1 MHSQVIPFSLIKDYY
16 ENWIT
21 KTGFSY
27 DPTNRT
33 MNERDIVAFQ
43 SQILVL
49 CETEFHNITDLT
61 QNVILELNRCK
72 IAPYSFHIQQ
82 VEIVD
87 NRPKMEVIIKNETT

>member
-1 MHSQVIPFSLIKDYY
+1 
-16 ENWIT
+16 
-21 KTGFSY
+21 
-27 DPTNRT
+27 
-33 MNERDIVAFQ
+33 
-43 SQILVL
+43 L
-49 CETEFHNITDLT
+49 CEKEFHNITDLT

>member
-1 MHSQVIPFSLIKDYY
+1 MILPSFGRLGSR
-16 ENWIT
+16 NWV
-21 KTGFSY
+21 KSY
-27 DPTNRT
+27 NIGLL
-33 MNERDIVAFQ
+33 NERDIVAFQ